1 MRKGQYF
8 IIGAVFLCLAISYI
22 LLSQQVIN
30 IEVSPSDKNTFDNI
44 KDDFPNVVNII
55 LQENKTTSNLEE
67 DMLDYFKFLDDY
79 AKRHAMN
86 LTGYFIIGLPYKE
99 KTTKKMNVT
108 IGNFRKENINNF
120 KIVLDGKEYTINTM
134 ENNNITSLNY
144 TLDNNYFEV
153 KYNFS
158 ELGEN
163 VSFETSHKL
172 FEVFEI
178 TADIQD
184 KVWKDR
190 IINK

>member
-8 IIGAVFLCLAISYI
+8 IIGAAALCFAIAYI
-22 LLSQQVIN
+22 LLGQYAIN
-30 IEVSPSDKNTFDNI
+30 IEVGPSDKNTFDNI
-44 KDDFPNVVNII
+44 KNDFPNVVNII

-67 DMLDYFKFLDDY
+67 DMRDYIKFLDDY
-79 AKRHAMN
+79 SERHAIN

-99 KTTKKMNVT
+99 KTAKKMNVT
-108 IGNFRKENINNF
+108 IGNFMKKSISDF
-120 KIVLDGKEYTINTM
+120 KIVLDGKSYTINTM
-134 ENNNITSLNY
+134 ENDNITSFNY
-144 TLDNNYFEV
+144 TLNNNYFEV

-163 VSFETSHKL
+163 VSFETSNKL

-178 TADIQD
+178 TADIQN

-190 IINK
+190 VINK